1 MEARGIEATWD
12 NWVVTPKGLG
22 VTTEDRREPSAFWK
36 LLGREAETR
45 EVAGG
50 LASIELGCGWTSST
64 ACLRDSGYLA
74 STGFRA
80 GLEEEEE
87 VVEEEVMTVVLSS
100 VLTLAVR
107 SETGERD
114 LRAGLRPA
122 VDVGSS
128 AASRDSGMI
137 VFLVSEEV

>member
-1 MEARGIEATWD
+1 MEARGSEATWD
-12 NWVVTPKGLG
+12 DWVVTPKGLG

-74 STGFRA
+74 STGFRVR
-80 GLEEEEE
+80 LEEEE

>member
-1 MEARGIEATWD
+1 MEARGSEATWD
-12 NWVVTPKGLG
+12 DWVVTPKGLG

-87 VVEEEVMTVVLSS
+87 VMTVVLSS

-137 VFLVSEEV
+137 VFLVSDEV